1 MRSLGQFLVCIR
13 KLGSLVLATLMLSVG
28 LVATTFDR
36 ALAQAQP
43 VLLTPAQVADI
54 QAQVSAA
61 ITAANMQQFNTMV
74 MDPTV
79 VQLCN
84 CTKPTP
90 DQVSTMQCE
99 NPGRLAAL
107 AQAIATVTVNLIGV
121 YGPQTAGDVTSDH
134 TGDRHQC
141 RRAAVCNRY
150 RSLAGPPTKSRSPTT
165 RQQS

>member
-13 KLGSLVLATLMLSVG
+13 GKLGSLIFASAMLSAG

-36 ALAQAQP
+36 AMAQAQP
-43 VLLTPAQVADI
+43 VLLNPAQVADI
-54 QAQVSAA
+54 QAQVTAA

-74 MDPTV
+74 MDPAV

-90 DQVSTMQCE
+90 DQVSTMQCD

-107 AQAIATVTVNLIGV
+107 TQAIATVTVNLIGV
-121 YGPQTAGDVTSDH
+121 HGPAAAGDGTSIIQA
-134 TGDRHQC
+134 T
-141 RRAAVCNRY
+141 ATN
-150 RSLAGPPTKSRSPTT
+150 AGVPPSAI
-165 RQQS
+165 